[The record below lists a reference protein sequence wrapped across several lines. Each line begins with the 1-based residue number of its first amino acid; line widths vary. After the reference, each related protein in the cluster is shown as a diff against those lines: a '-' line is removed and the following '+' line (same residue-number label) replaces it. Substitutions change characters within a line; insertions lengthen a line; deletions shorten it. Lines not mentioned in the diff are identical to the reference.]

1 MTFQALIPLIVLL
14 VLIFIG
20 VPVAFSLGLAGVM
33 GLYMVGG
40 TTAVLGI
47 CQVTAYRDIATFS
60 LSTVPLYLLMAEF
73 IVQAKLADPLF
84 ECANRLMGR
93 LPGGVGIATVWAN
106 AFFGAISGSSTAA
119 AATMG
124 KIAYPAMRKLG
135 YTEEFA
141 SGIITTGGTL
151 AILIPPSIAMVV
163 YGLATET
170 SISALFKAGIVPGLL
185 MSLLYSIFIAVK
197 CITKGEGQ
205 RGQKYTWKEKWEA
218 IVPVWPVLVLIF
230 IVVGFLEIGI
240 ATATEVGAV
249 GAFAALII
257 GLSLK
262 KLKWDGIKKA
272 IMSALK
278 GTAMIQTIMLGAKI
292 FGYYFTLS
300 NFTQKMC
307 TAVQEAGIGKYGLL
321 AFAFIVYFFLGMIM
335 NNTAILCLTLPI
347 TFPLMMQ
354 AGFNPVW
361 FGIFCTI
368 CGEIG
373 LVTPPVGLNSYMVAE
388 ACGVDMTKV
397 FKGGTPMLIV
407 PIVFLILMVVY
418 PPIAMIGA

>member
-1 MTFQALIPLIVLL
+1 MTFQALIPLIILL

-20 VPVAFSLGLAGVM
+20 VPVAFSLGIAGVI

-40 TTAVLGI
+40 VTAVTAI

-84 ECANRLMGR
+84 EAANRMMGR
-93 LPGGVGIATVWAN
+93 LPGGVGVATVWAN

-124 KIAYPAMRKLG
+124 KIAYPAMRKLD
-135 YTEEFA
+135 YSEEFA

-170 SISALFKAGIVPGLL
+170 SISSLFKAGIVPGLL
-185 MSLLYSIFIAVK
+185 MAAMYSVFIAIK
-197 CITKGEGQ
+197 AFRNKDIHRPK
-205 RGQKYTWKEKWEA
+205 KYSWKEKWEA
-218 IVPVWPVLVLIF
+218 ILPVWPVLVLIF

-249 GAFAALII
+249 GALAALII
-257 GLSLK
+257 GLALK
-262 KLKWDGIKKA
+262 KLKWDGIKRA
-272 IMSALK
+272 VMSALK

-300 NFTQKMC
+300 NFTQNMLK
-307 TAVQEAGIGKYGLL
+307 TVQALGIGKYGLL
-321 AFAFIVYFFLGMIM
+321 GFAFIIYFFLGMIM

-388 ACGVDMTKV
+388 ACNVPMTKV

-407 PIVFLILMVVY
+407 PIIFLIIMILF
-418 PPIAMIGA
+418 PQIAMIGA